1 MHVTVVFDTNDANDL
16 AYLKQL
22 LGTETDAAP
31 AAPAAATRA
40 PRKATA
46 KATATPPE
54 EDTTAAPATEDDG
67 AQEVSLSDA
76 VKMAT
81 EMINSG
87 DSDKVKAALSAVG
100 VAKVSVMKADQ
111 VPAFLAALK
120 D

>member
-31 AAPAAATRA
+31 AAPATATRA
-40 PRKATA
+40 PRKAAA
-46 KATATPPE
+46 KATATLPE
-54 EDTTAAPATEDDG
+54 EDTSAPATEDDG

-120 D
+120 G